1 MEDQEI
7 SIASL
12 ALYVIKNKES
22 SIKTILEIDG
32 NILFK
37 DCKLKSELLP
47 SFAKISDKIT
57 NDTKDSIEITLN
69 NFMTEI
75 YNKKLIIYIAEF
87 NQSYNEPF

>member
-32 NILFK
+32 NLLFK
-37 DCKLKSELLP
+37 DCKLKSE
-47 SFAKISDKIT
+47 
-57 NDTKDSIEITLN
+57 
-69 NFMTEI
+69 
-75 YNKKLIIYIAEF
+75 
-87 NQSYNEPF
+87 